1 MKKIILILTGFVLSC
16 SALSAAPVKIS
27 KDAPI
32 QFFLVERTKQGDTDQ
47 INFTPQT
54 EKAILAALANGGFN
68 VQSDE
73 DAPLVSKTT
82 LKYTEA
88 RSESQL
94 GAEFS
99 GYVHLRTGADG
110 SMNFKTDK
118 GEKVLLKTEV
128 NDVHWI
134 LDKKQA
140 FAMARK
146 AGAKY
151 VLIADVTVAGVYST
165 GALQPTYNVALDASL
180 HNAATGRVVK
190 GFSDSLTRMG
200 ATSSAAAK
208 DAAAYLGKKLAQEMD
223 DDQ

>member
-1 MKKIILILTGFVLSC
+1 MKKLCFLLTGILLSC
-16 SALSAAPVKIS
+16 SGLFAEPVKIS
-27 KDAPI
+27 KDSPI
-32 QFFLVERTKQGDTDQ
+32 QFFLIERTKQGDADQ

-54 EKAILAALANGGFN
+54 EKALLAALANGGFN
-68 VQSDE
+68 VQSDD
-73 DAPLVSKTT
+73 DAPLISKTT
-82 LKYTEA
+82 LKYTEEHTEGQVS
-88 RSESQL
+88 SE
-94 GAEFS
+94 FI

-118 GEKVLLKTEV
+118 GQKVVLKTEV

-151 VLIADVTVAGVYST
+151 VLIADVMIEGVRAS
-165 GALQPTYNVALDASL
+165 GALQPTYNVALDASV
-180 HNAATGRVVK
+180 HNAASGRVLK

-208 DAAAYLGKKLAQEMD
+208 DAAQYLGKKLTQEMD
-223 DDQ
+223 AE